1 MRNTENLQHRL
12 VNIAEVLTWLESQ
25 DQQSCLILERRLI
38 WKDALFVLA
47 KKLLLQ
53 CMLEKEQYFLK
64 WIEKCEISSLWLKI
78 CQFKGM
84 NQEYIFSPEVAPVRN
99 REISNAA

>member
-12 VNIAEVLTWLESQ
+12 ENIEGALTWLELQ

-38 WKDALFVLA
+38 WKDALFVPA

-53 CMLEKEQYFLK
+53 CMLEMEQYFLK
-64 WIEKCEISSLWLKI
+64 WNQKCGIAKLWRKNYFNLK
-78 CQFKGM
+78 
-84 NQEYIFSPEVAPVRN
+84 A
-99 REISNAA
+99 